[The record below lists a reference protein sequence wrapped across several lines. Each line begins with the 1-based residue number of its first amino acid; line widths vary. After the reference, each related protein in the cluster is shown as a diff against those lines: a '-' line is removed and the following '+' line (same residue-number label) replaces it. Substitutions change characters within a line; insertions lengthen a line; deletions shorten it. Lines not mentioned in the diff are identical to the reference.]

1 VKLYR
6 IVHYANPV
14 TVNRRYA
21 SPRRQE
27 QARQTRRAILDAAA
41 KLFVEPGYA
50 ATPLTAVAAEAGVA
64 VQTVYSVFGSKRQL
78 LSDLV
83 DVTLAGDD
91 ERVAMADRSFVADIR
106 ALTGLRARLTRY
118 ARHLTE
124 THARQVQVML
134 ALAGAAT
141 ADPDAAAIWRKNLD
155 ERYRGMTML
164 AADLVSTGEVLI
176 SPERAADV
184 LWLAQDIRNYDWLVR
199 ERGWP
204 VERFEKWFVDGVA
217 AVLGAPE

>member
-6 IVHYANPV
+6 IVHYADPV

-217 AVLGAPE
+217 AVLGTPE

>member
-1 VKLYR
+1 
-6 IVHYANPV
+6 VHYANPV

-21 SPRRQE
+21 SPRRQA

-217 AVLGAPE
+217 AVLGTPE

>member
-64 VQTVYSVFGSKRQL
+64 VQTVYAVFGSKRQL

-118 ARHLTE
+118 ARHLAE

-217 AVLGAPE
+217 AVLGTPE